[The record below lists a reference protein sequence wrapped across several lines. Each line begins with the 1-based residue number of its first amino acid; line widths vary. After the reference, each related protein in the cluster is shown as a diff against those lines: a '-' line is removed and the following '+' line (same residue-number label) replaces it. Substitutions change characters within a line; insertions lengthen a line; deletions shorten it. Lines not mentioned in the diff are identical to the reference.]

1 MRRKRRKKSKIKGMI
16 SLLGIFG
23 FGKSKS
29 GKASMW
35 QMNAGTNHGGRKK
48 HKGILGF

>member
-1 MRRKRRKKSKIKGMI
+1 MSRRRKKGLL
-16 SLLGIFG
+16 SLFSYSHR
-23 FGKSKS
+23 KQ
-29 GKASMW
+29 KASMW